1 MNPKIRYED
10 YANIHESK
18 LSTSIKRF
26 NFYIRNYL
34 FGGKI
39 YIYIYIHITSISQ
52 EKEIHQG
59 IIYFAWIKQIG
70 ASNNENLLHVNKYFH
85 FPRG

>member
-1 MNPKIRYED
+1 MK
-10 YANIHESK
+10 ANCQHLSK
-18 LSTSIKRF
+18 GLISILET
-26 NFYIRNYL
+26 IYL
-34 FGGKI
+34 GVK
-39 YIYIYIHITSISQ
+39 YIYIYITSISQ

-85 FPRG
+85 LPRG